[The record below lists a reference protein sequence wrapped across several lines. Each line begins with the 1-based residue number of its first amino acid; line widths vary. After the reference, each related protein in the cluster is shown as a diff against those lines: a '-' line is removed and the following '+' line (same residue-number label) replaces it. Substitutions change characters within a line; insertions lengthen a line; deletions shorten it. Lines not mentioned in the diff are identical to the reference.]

1 MKTIR
6 LTDEQAN
13 LLTTYLLI
21 STKYREGEIKACGEL
36 SLEKK
41 SDGSTLFPLMA
52 SNAQWW
58 MNTHYELERIR
69 KIIDKCLT
77 EDVTL

>member
-1 MKTIR
+1 MRVIT

-13 LLTTYLLI
+13 LLSTYILI

-41 SDGSTLFPLMA
+41 SDGSTLSPRMA
-52 SNAQWW
+52 ANAQWW